1 MSDTQHSYFT
11 RERLTRFTDAL
22 RSGEYRKNLGSLVNK
37 NEDGSFCY
45 CALGVLCKVEGYE
58 VTDLTLDPGDFK
70 ITGTDVGF
78 FYPEESYIL
87 THVLPVKLDRESGG
101 WFQSSRSSLEYGGI
115 RYCNIPTAND
125 RGVPWDIIA
134 DHIDKN
140 YPCSDEPPK
149 EVA

>member
-58 VTDLTLDPGDFK
+58 VID
-70 ITGTDVGF
+70 
-78 FYPEESYIL
+78 
-87 THVLPVKLDRESGG
+87 VLPVKLDRESGG